1 MQDHELK
8 AIWQSYDNTLAQA
21 QVLNMQS
28 WALNFKCF
36 ETLQQEKAKGRL
48 RSLIRFKVFAVVLG
62 MIWVCFLSLLV
73 WGNRFQNPFFSISV
87 SAIAFFSLYAVW
99 VYLYHIVL
107 ISQIRYDG
115 AITETQKKLAGL
127 QSSTFQS
134 TRIIWLQL
142 PFYTTWFWSTEWVL
156 SGDSYFWL
164 IAFPISI
171 IFLGITL
178 YLYRNIRIEN
188 MNRKWV
194 KALMMSGPEYKNLV
208 QSMSFMAE
216 IDDFK
221 KELA

>member
-8 AIWQSYDNTLAQA
+8 AIWQSYNNTLAQA

-36 ETLQQEKAKGRL
+36 ETLQHEKAKGRL

-62 MIWVCFLSLLV
+62 IIWVGFLSLLV

-87 SAIAFFSLYAVW
+87 SAIVLFSLYAVW
-99 VYLYHIVL
+99 VYLYHIIL
-107 ISQIRYDG
+107 IKQIRYDG
-115 AITETQKKLAGL
+115 TITDTQKKLAGL

-142 PFYTTWFWSTEWVL
+142 PFHTTWFWNTEWVL
-156 SGDSYFWL
+156 SGDTYFWL
-164 IAFPISI
+164 IAVPICVAFI
-171 IFLGITL
+171 GLGV

-208 QSMSFMAE
+208 QSMAFMAE
-216 IDDFK
+216 IDAFQ
-221 KELA
+221 KELT